1 MPDPAPVK
9 LDGHRLN
16 NRVVFLLAGVFLII
30 ATPLVGYYASSY
42 YSANRVTVDI
52 VSGARTL
59 GNPIN
64 YTLLIQITVPN
75 AIMSVELWTPTVTL
89 FLDSFNLGGVFPC
102 HTSVNSADLL
112 QLTSKDNLTCRGYWR
127 SSFADYPGQPSAE
140 AALNQTSTNQ
150 LVLWV
155 YFHQAEAGWYNQE
168 MLKTVSTVWTW
179 T

>member
-9 LDGHRLN
+9 LDDHRPN
-16 NRVVFLLAGVFLII
+16 KRVAFLLAGVFLVI

-42 YSANRVTVDI
+42 YSASRVTVDI

-89 FLDSFNLGGVFPC
+89 FLDAFNLGGVFPC
-102 HTSVNSADLL
+102 HTSVSSADLL
-112 QLTSKDNLTCRGYWR
+112 QLTSKVNLTCRGYWR

-140 AALNQTSTNQ
+140 AALNQTSTNH
-150 LVLWV
+150 LALWV
-155 YFHQAEAGWYNQE
+155 YFHQVEAGWYNQE
-168 MLKTVSTVWTW
+168 MLKTVSTLWTW

>member
-9 LDGHRLN
+9 PPGPGPNR
-16 NRVVFLLAGVFLII
+16 RVVFLLVGVFLVFV
-30 ATPLVGYYASSY
+30 TPPLGYYVSSY
-42 YSANRVTVDI
+42 YSGTRVTVDI
-52 VSGARTL
+52 ISGARTL

-102 HTSVNSADLL
+102 HTSASSADLL

-140 AALNQTSTNQ
+140 AALNQTSTNH

-155 YFHQAEAGWYNQE
+155 YFHQVEAGWYNQE